1 MNKKIEDL
9 GLDDFDRRILQELQ
23 RNGGISNQSLSEKIF
38 LSPSPCL
45 RRVHALEEAGII
57 LKRVALLDPEKLGF
71 ELTIMIHVRMDKHTP
86 DRFGAFQ
93 DRVRTYPEVQACYL
107 ITGQESD
114 YLLKVV
120 VRDMVHFQD
129 LLLNRLTQI
138 EGVAG
143 VHSSF
148 VLQKIVDT
156 TELPVY

>member
-1 MNKKIEDL
+1 MKKKIENL
-9 GLDDFDRRILQELQ
+9 GLDEFDRKILRELQ
-23 RNGGISNQSLSEKIF
+23 RDAGISNQALSEKIS

-45 RRVHALEEAGII
+45 RRVHALEESGVIQ
-57 LKRVALLDPEKLGF
+57 KRVALLDPEKLGLGF
-71 ELTIMIHVRMDKHTP
+71 TVMIHVRMDRHIP
-86 DRFGAFQ
+86 ERFEAFEDQ
-93 DRVRTYPEVQACYL
+93 VRTYPEVQSCYL

-120 VRDMVHFQD
+120 VRDMAHFQD

-148 VLQKIVDT
+148 VLRRIVDT
-156 TELPVY
+156 TEFPVD